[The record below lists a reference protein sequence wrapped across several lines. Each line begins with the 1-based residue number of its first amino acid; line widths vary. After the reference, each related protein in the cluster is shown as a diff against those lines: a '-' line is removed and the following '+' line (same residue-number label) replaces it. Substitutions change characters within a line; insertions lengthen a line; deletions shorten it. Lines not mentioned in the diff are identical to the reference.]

1 MDFPQIF
8 TFYSFKG
15 GVGRSMAVLNVAY
28 AMAAKGRHVLVLDM
42 DLEAPGL
49 SGFLLRHSEIGA
61 LARRDM
67 VDLVGWASDMSPVF
81 AASECIDP
89 EPFPPLTDFVVPV
102 LAKQPESRHPYSEL
116 GRLDIIAVDEE
127 RDYYERL
134 TALGIGGF
142 DRDALVNVG
151 SVLRAWLKS
160 RRFAVDVPDYYGPDA
175 ERTAAY
181 DYVLVDSRT
190 GISETGG
197 LCIGPL
203 SDQLV
208 VLAAL
213 NDQNVEG
220 TRGFLQEVGIL
231 AKQPST
237 PTTDGPGEE
246 RSVQRLD
253 PKPTLIVASP
263 VPAGEI
269 ATKRDRLEQLE
280 KAIGQAVVKLSYHP
294 QMALLESI
302 FTRDFRDEYLAR
314 EYDALLQQI
323 LQMASDGVDSTIV
336 EDRLD
341 VARLSLGQFREL
353 APRARRG
360 VSATGV
366 ADNFSLLLTRHVAE
380 VISKETDFILWDRV
394 CRALSAVE
402 GSKRFD
408 GLTAWA
414 NLLSQWTLRSTIAD
428 LARLR
433 REAAMCR
440 YEEVFGSKS
449 ASPRQRAQA
458 LCDRG
463 VTYGRLDDHKNA
475 IVDFT
480 AVIQM
485 PDAPA
490 AQKAAALF
498 NRGVAYTKW
507 DEREKAMADFTA
519 VIEMPEAPAARQA
532 AALVSRGLTYGPLDD
547 PEKAMADYTAVMQMP
562 DAPTDQK
569 VQALSN
575 RGVMYGQLN
584 EPAKAIADYTA
595 VIEMPDAPT
604 EQKVQAL
611 SNRGWAYFSAER
623 YREAIDD
630 EQRAVKLDPKNCTA
644 RGNLAIALL
653 VDDQT
658 IDALAAYDSALAI
671 ADVKDVEAM
680 ATDLNDAVRKQGTLP
695 GAEEA
700 LARLEKR
707 RKQLSHVEVMKG

>member
-28 AMAAKGRHVLVLDM
+28 ALSAKGRHVLVLDM

-49 SGFLLRHSEIGA
+49 SGFLSRHGEIGA
-61 LARRDM
+61 LAGHDM
-67 VDLVGWASDMSPVF
+67 VDLVRWGSDMSRVF
-81 AASECIDP
+81 AASDGMDP
-89 EPFPPLTDFVVPV
+89 HSFPPLTDFIVPV
-102 LAKQPESRHPYSEL
+102 LPKEL
-116 GRLDIIAVDEE
+116 EPLPHSHSVGRLDIIPVDEE
-127 RDYYERL
+127 RAYYERL
-134 TALGIGGF
+134 TGLAIGGF
-142 DRDALVNVG
+142 DRDALLRVG
-151 SVLRAWLKS
+151 SILRAWLKS
-160 RRFAVDVPDYYGPDA
+160 RRFAVDVPDYYGPNA

-208 VLAAL
+208 VLTAL
-213 NDQNVEG
+213 NDQNVAG
-220 TRGFLQEVGIL
+220 TRRFLQEVGIL
-231 AKQPST
+231 ADQPST
-237 PTTDGPGEE
+237 PATDGPGEE
-246 RSVQRLD
+246 RPVQRLD

-341 VARLSLGQFREL
+341 VARLSPAEFGKL

-366 ADNFSLLLTRHVAE
+366 ADNFSLLLTRHAAE
-380 VISKETDFILWDRV
+380 VISKDTDFILWDRV

-449 ASPRQRAQA
+449 ASPRQKAQA
-458 LCDRG
+458 LSDRG
-463 VTYGRLDDHKNA
+463 VTYGRLDHHKNA

-480 AVIQM
+480 AVIQT

-498 NRGVAYTKW
+498 NRGVAYAKS

-519 VIEMPEAPAARQA
+519 VIQMPGAPTAREAAAR
-532 AALVSRGLTYGPLDD
+532 VTRGGLTWLDD
-547 PEKAMADYTAVMQMP
+547 PEKAMADYTAV
-562 DAPTDQK
+562 
-569 VQALSN
+569 
-575 RGVMYGQLN
+575 
-584 EPAKAIADYTA
+584 
-595 VIEMPDAPT
+595 IEMPEAPP
-604 EQKVQAL
+604 EQKATAL
-611 SNRGWAYFSAER
+611 SNRGWAYFTDGR

-630 EQRAVKLDPKNCTA
+630 LQRAVKLDPKNCAA
-644 RGNLAIALL
+644 RGNLAIAFLIHGL
-653 VDDQT
+653 T

-671 ADVKDVEAM
+671 ADVKDIEGM
-680 ATDLNDAVRKQGTLP
+680 ATDLNDVLRKQGPLP
-695 GAEEA
+695 GVEEA
-700 LARLEKR
+700 LARLEEAR
-707 RKQLSHVEVMKG
+707 RAVLAVTVDSGVQQCS